1 MALKLQPNPTFWH
14 PVHITVP
21 GAEKPALVDFEFV
34 HMNKERLAEFVKG
47 LAKGDEERPDD
58 AVLADIIKNW
68 KGVDTDYSPSALRDL
83 LSNYPASGLEILRGY
98 LSGLSEA
105 RKKN

>member
-21 GAEKPALVDFEFV
+21 GQEKPAIVDFEFV
-34 HMNKERLAEFVKG
+34 HKTKEEVAKFVDMLNKEDKP
-47 LAKGDEERPDD
+47 DEAILGELMKD
-58 AVLADIIKNW
+58 W
-68 KGVDTDYSPSALRDL
+68 KGVDAEYSPSALRDL

-98 LSGLSEA
+98 LAALTESR
-105 RKKN
+105 RKN